1 VKRRHFLELAAAVPA
16 AAAAA
21 GPLDLKSIKS
31 RGARKV
37 EIAYKSPH
45 STPNGLQNTKEGLWV
60 LDETNA
66 PTHWVSLVNF
76 ADGKVIREFE
86 LPGMN
91 GPSGLTVDANDT
103 MWINSSDNSMI
114 FSVNHHEGKILA
126 KYWAPG
132 ASRTFRVKGDPPP
145 ATPSQTPAFPRPQA
159 ATKTGGKKGV
169 ENTLGPGQ
177 LPMEATSGAGGLGGQ
192 GMEHRDGLLYIST
205 MAARRLFVLDPK
217 TWEVQTY
224 WQLPGN
230 RSHGVGW
237 DGDTLW
243 VADTN
248 LKAFFRHD
256 LKTGD
261 IKEKIQL
268 TDKDPV
274 IHGATIKD
282 GYLWYCDVAGY
293 ICNLKL

>member
-1 VKRRHFLELAAAVPA
+1 MKRRLFLGLAAAVPA
-16 AAAAA
+16 VAV

-31 RGARKV
+31 RGPRKV
-37 EIAYKSPH
+37 EIAFKSPH
-45 STPNGLQNTKEGLWV
+45 PTPNGLQYAKEGLWV
-60 LDETNA
+60 CDETSGAN
-66 PTHWVSLVNF
+66 HWVSLVSF

-86 LPGMN
+86 IPGMN
-91 GPSGLTVDANDT
+91 GPSGLTIDSNDT
-103 MWINSSDNSMI
+103 MWIDSADNSMI
-114 FSVNHHEGKILA
+114 FNVNHHEGTVIA

-132 ASRTFRVKGDPPP
+132 AGRSFRMKGDAPP
-145 ATPSQTPAFPRPQA
+145 APVTQEPAFPRPQSA
-159 ATKTGGKKGV
+159 SKAGKKGNGPV
-169 ENTLGPGQ
+169 ISPGQ
-177 LPMEATSGAGGLGGQ
+177 LPMDATSGAGGLGGQ
-192 GMEHRDGLLYIST
+192 GMEFRDGLLYIAT
-205 MAARRLFVLDPK
+205 LAARRLFVLDPK

-224 WQLPGN
+224 WELAGN
-230 RSHGVGW
+230 RGHGVGW

-256 LKTGD
+256 MKTGN
-261 IKEKIQL
+261 ILEKIQL

-274 IHGATIKD
+274 IHGATVKD